1 MNSFC
6 SFCASAGIKGPHDHF
21 LRTSRASGASICCPK
36 LLSTE
41 CNYCHRKGH
50 TVKFCGAKREQQM
63 LAAQARA
70 SAKVAKMNSGGWMTV
85 TRSAPSTVIHRPVAV
100 AVPAAVSRLT
110 GAFAGLEME
119 DPSSSDDE
127 DVCEVDQ
134 VQAEEP
140 DLDESETSTTWAQIV
155 RSRPAD
161 IEPPPQPIMAHRQP
175 AFIVQ
180 ASTLDPGWGTTASC
194 WTMSV
199 SEQVNQDADL
209 TRAISNSEMD
219 IVRREAADDDEELDL
234 PPLVFGRNVTR
245 RWADEC

>member
-21 LRTSRASGASICCPK
+21 LRTSRASGAAICCPK

-50 TVKFCGAKREQQM
+50 TVKFCGAKREQHM

-85 TRSAPSTVIHRPVAV
+85 AGSAPSTVMHRPVAA
-100 AVPAAVSRLT
+100 AVPAPVSRLT
-110 GAFAGLEME
+110 GAFAALEME

-127 DVCEVDQ
+127 DVCDVDE

-140 DLDESETSTTWAQIV
+140 DLVEPETSTTWAQIV
-155 RSRPAD
+155 RSRPAA
-161 IEPPPQPIMAHRQP
+161 IEPPLEPIMAHRQP

-180 ASTLDPGWGTTASC
+180 PSTLDPVPAAAA
-194 WTMSV
+194 
-199 SEQVNQDADL
+199 EQVKQDAAL
-209 TRAISNSEMD
+209 TTAISNSEMD
-219 IVRREAADDDEELDL
+219 IVQREAADDHEELDL
-234 PPLVFGRNVTR
+234 PPLVFGRNRTG

>member
-1 MNSFC
+1 
-6 SFCASAGIKGPHDHF
+6 
-21 LRTSRASGASICCPK
+21 
-36 LLSTE
+36 
-41 CNYCHRKGH
+41 
-50 TVKFCGAKREQQM
+50 M

-119 DPSSSDDE
+119 DPSSSDEEDE
-127 DVCEVDQ
+127 CEVDE

-140 DLDESETSTTWAQIV
+140 DLVEPETSTTWAEIV
-155 RSRPAD
+155 RSRPAA
-161 IEPPPQPIMAHRQP
+161 IEPPLEPIMAHRQP

-180 ASTLDPGWGTTASC
+180 PWAESDY
-194 WTMSV
+194 
-199 SEQVNQDADL
+199 Q
-209 TRAISNSEMD
+209 
-219 IVRREAADDDEELDL
+219 AADDDEELDL